1 MTGLVR
7 GLRRSGRGWVLA
19 GAAVYT
25 LLLMVN
31 PVLHD
36 DLAGHL
42 KSPAHCK
49 ACTASPT
56 ASRAEGLG
64 PMLPVLADAGWVE
77 PVGTTVAATAC
88 ASTLPGRSPPA

>member
-1 MTGLVR
+1 MTGL
-7 GLRRSGRGWVLA
+7 LRPLGRSRWWILA
-19 GAAVYT
+19 GAAVYA

-36 DLAGHL
+36 DLVGHL

-56 ASRAEGLG
+56 ASRVEGLG

-77 PVGTTVAATAC
+77 PAGPAVVATAFTP
-88 ASTLPGRSPPA
+88 TLPGRSPPA

>member
-1 MTGLVR
+1 MARLR
-7 GLRRSGRGWVLA
+7 GSRRGWVLA

-56 ASRAEGLG
+56 ASRVEGLG

-77 PVGTTVAATAC
+77 PTGSTVVSTAFTP
-88 ASTLPGRSPPA
+88 TLPGRSPPA